1 MIDFRYHLVSIVAVF
16 LALAVGIVLGSTE
29 FQPKA
34 LSILQST
41 SNSIKSQLSA
51 ASAQRDA
58 YAAKAGGADAFL
70 QTSESL
76 LLGQGHLLEG
86 QKIVL
91 VTEPGAP
98 GPMIDAIKK
107 AAAAA
112 GATVT
117 GQVALTSA
125 FNDLSGATQS
135 MLSSVNGS
143 IAAADG
149 TVLTPGADPQTT
161 YQQQAAQLI
170 GSAILAKPGAATA
183 QGQPGGGQAPL
194 SQASAQT
201 LLKAY
206 AQAGFLT
213 ISGTPTDQANLVVL
227 VAPGSVPAAGAS
239 DPANEVL
246 VAIAQQFAAASAAVV
261 AAGATGTSG
270 QPGSAISVLRS
281 SSASSQVSTVDNADT
296 IQGQITVMQAI
307 AVLLAGGKPSSYGI
321 SGATAVSPD
330 PVPTPAATATTS
342 PAATTG
348 PATRPTTG
356 NGGTPVKKK

>member
-1 MIDFRYHLVSIVAVF
+1 LIDFRYHLVSIVAVF

-29 FQPKA
+29 FQPGA
-34 LSILQST
+34 LRLLTST
-41 SNSIKSQLSA
+41 SNSLKSQLSA

-70 QTSESL
+70 QSSESL
-76 LLGQGHLLEG
+76 LLGQGHLLES

-91 VTEPGAP
+91 ITEPGAP
-98 GPMIDAIKK
+98 PAIIDGVSK

-117 GQVALTSA
+117 GQIKLQPA

-135 MLSSVNGS
+135 TLSSVNGS
-143 IAAADG
+143 IANADG
-149 TVLTPGADPQTT
+149 TILAPGADTQTT

-170 GSAILAKPGAATA
+170 GTAILAKPGATGT

-201 LLKAY
+201 LLNAY

-213 ISGTPTDQANLVVL
+213 ISGTPTDRASLVVI
-227 VAPGSVPAAGAS
+227 VAPGGVPAAGAS

-246 VAIAQQFAAASAAVV
+246 VAIAQQFAAASGATV
-261 AAGATGTSG
+261 AAGSTGASG
-270 QPGSAISVLRS
+270 QQGSAISVLRT

-296 IQGQITVMQAI
+296 TQGQITVMQAI

-321 SGATAVSPD
+321 SGAASVSPNPV
-330 PVPTPAATATTS
+330 PVPTSAATTS
-342 PAATTG
+342 PTTQ
-348 PATRPTTG
+348 PTTG

>member
-1 MIDFRYHLVSIVAVF
+1 LIDFRYHLVSIVAVF

-41 SNSIKSQLSA
+41 SNSVKSQLSV

-58 YAAKAGGADAFL
+58 YAAKAGAADTFL

-86 QKIVL
+86 QKVVL

-98 GPMIDAIKK
+98 DPIIEGVKK

-117 GQVALTSA
+117 GQVALQQA

-135 MLSSVNGS
+135 TLSSVNGS
-143 IAAADG
+143 IANVDG
-149 TVLTPGADPQTT
+149 TAFAPPTDPQTT

-170 GSAILAKPGAATA
+170 ATA
-183 QGQPGGGQAPL
+183 VLATPAAAAAPPQGQPAAGPTPL
-194 SQASAQT
+194 SPASAQT

-213 ISGTPTDQANLVVL
+213 ISGTPTDQANLVVI

-246 VAIAQQFAAASAAVV
+246 VAIAQQFAAASDATVAV
-261 AAGATGTSG
+261 GSTGTSG

-281 SSASSQVSTVDNADT
+281 SSASSAVSTVDNADT
-296 IQGQITVMQAI
+296 TQGQITVMQAI
-307 AVLLAGGKPSSYGI
+307 AAVLAGGKPGSYGI
-321 SGATAVSPD
+321 SGAAVSPV
-330 PVPTPAATATTS
+330 PVPTPAAATTS
-342 PAATTG
+342 PATQ
-348 PATRPTTG
+348 PTTG
-356 NGGTPVKKK
+356 NGGPPVKKK

>member
-1 MIDFRYHLVSIVAVF
+1 LIDFRYHLVSIVAVF

-29 FQPKA
+29 FQPNA

-41 SNSIKSQLSA
+41 SNSVKSQLSA

-70 QTSESL
+70 QSTESL

-91 VTEPGAP
+91 ITEPGAP
-98 GPMIDAIKK
+98 SPIIDGVKK

-117 GQVALTSA
+117 GQVALTQA

-135 MLSSVNGS
+135 TLSSVNGS
-143 IAAADG
+143 IANADG
-149 TVLTPGADPQTT
+149 TLLTPGADAQTT

-170 GSAILAKPGAATA
+170 GTAILAKPGATGT
-183 QGQPGGGQAPL
+183 QGQPGSGQAPL
-194 SQASAQT
+194 PQASAQT

-213 ISGTPTDQANLVVL
+213 ISGTPTDRAGLVVI
-227 VAPGSVPAAGAS
+227 VAPGGVPAAGAS

-246 VAIAQQFAAASAAVV
+246 VAIAQQFAAASGATV
-261 AAGATGTSG
+261 AAGSAGTSG
-270 QPGSAISVLRS
+270 QQGSAISALRT

-296 IQGQITVMQAI
+296 TQGQITVMQAI

-321 SGATAVSPD
+321 SGAAAVSPD
-330 PVPTPAATATTS
+330 PVPTPTTATTS
-342 PAATTG
+342 PATQ
-348 PATRPTTG
+348 PTTG

>member
-1 MIDFRYHLVSIVAVF
+1 LIDFRYHLVSIVAVF

-29 FQPKA
+29 FQPNA
-34 LSILQST
+34 LSLLQST
-41 SNSIKSQLSA
+41 SNSVKSQLSA

-58 YAAKAGGADAFL
+58 YAAKANGADAFL
-70 QTSESL
+70 QSSQSL

-86 QKIVL
+86 QKVVL
-91 VTEPGAP
+91 ITEPGAP
-98 GPMIDAIKK
+98 GAIIDGVKK

-117 GQVALTSA
+117 GQIALRSE

-135 MLSSVNGS
+135 TLSSVNGS
-143 IAAADG
+143 IANAEG
-149 TVLTPGADPQTT
+149 TTLAPGADPQTT

-170 GSAILAKPGAATA
+170 GTAILAKPGAATA
-183 QGQPGGGQAPL
+183 QGQSGGGQAPL

-213 ISGTPTDQANLVVL
+213 ISGTPTDRASLAVI
-227 VAPGSVPAAGAS
+227 VAPGAVPAAGAG

-246 VAIAQQFAAASAAVV
+246 VAIAQQFAAASAATV
-261 AAGATGTSG
+261 AAGSTGTSG

-296 IQGQITVMQAI
+296 TQGQITVMQAI

-321 SGATAVSPD
+321 SGAAAVSPD
-330 PVPTPAATATTS
+330 PVPTPTAVTTS
-342 PAATTG
+342 PATQ
-348 PATRPTTG
+348 PTTG
-356 NGGTPVKKK
+356 NGGTPVNKK

>member
-1 MIDFRYHLVSIVAVF
+1 LIDFRYHLVSIVAVF

-29 FQPKA
+29 FQPGA
-34 LSILQST
+34 LRLLTST
-41 SNSIKSQLSA
+41 SNSLKSQLSA
-51 ASAQRDA
+51 ASAQRDG

-70 QTSESL
+70 QSSESL

-91 VTEPGAP
+91 ISEPGAP
-98 GPMIDAIKK
+98 PAIIDGVNK

-117 GQVALTSA
+117 GQIKLQPA

-135 MLSSVNGS
+135 TLSSVNGS
-143 IAAADG
+143 IANADG
-149 TVLTPGADPQTT
+149 IILAPGADTQTT

-170 GSAILAKPGAATA
+170 GTAILAKPGTTGT
-183 QGQPGGGQAPL
+183 QGQAGGGQAPL
-194 SQASAQT
+194 PQASAQT

-213 ISGTPTDQANLVVL
+213 ISGTPTDRASLVVI
-227 VAPGSVPAAGAS
+227 VAPGGVPAAGAS

-246 VAIAQQFAAASAAVV
+246 VAIAQQFAAASGATV
-261 AAGATGTSG
+261 AAGSTGTSG
-270 QPGSAISVLRS
+270 QQGSAISVLRT

-296 IQGQITVMQAI
+296 TQGQITVMQAI

-321 SGATAVSPD
+321 SGAASVGPD
-330 PVPTPAATATTS
+330 PVPTPTTATTS
-342 PAATTG
+342 PATQ
-348 PATRPTTG
+348 PTTG

>member
-1 MIDFRYHLVSIVAVF
+1 LIDFRYHLVSIVAVF

-29 FQPKA
+29 FQPNA

-41 SNSIKSQLSA
+41 SNSVKSQLSA

-58 YAAKAGGADAFL
+58 YAAQANGADAFL
-70 QTSESL
+70 QSSESA
-76 LLGQGHLLEG
+76 LLGQGHLLDG
-86 QKIVL
+86 QKVVL

-98 GPMIDAIKK
+98 GVIIDGVKR

-117 GQVALTSA
+117 GQVSLTPA
-125 FNDLSGATQS
+125 FNDLSGATKS
-135 MLSSVNGS
+135 TMSSVSGS
-143 IAAADG
+143 IASADG
-149 TVLTPGADPQTT
+149 TALAPGADPQTT

-170 GSAILAKPGAATA
+170 ASAIVAKPDAAGTQA
-183 QGQPGGGQAPL
+183 PPGGGPAPR
-194 SQASAQT
+194 SQASALT

-213 ISGTPTDQANLVVL
+213 FNGTPTDRATLVVI
-227 VAPGSVPAAGAS
+227 VAPGAVPATGAS

-246 VAIAQQFAAASAAVV
+246 VAIAQQFAAASAATV
-261 AAGATGTSG
+261 AAGSTGISG
-270 QPGSAISVLRS
+270 QQGSAISVLRS
-281 SSASSQVSTVDNADT
+281 SSASSQLSTVDNADT
-296 IQGQITVMQAI
+296 TQGQITVMQAF

-321 SGATAVSPD
+321 SGAAAVSPG
-330 PVPTPAATATTS
+330 PVPTPSVTAS
-342 PAATTG
+342 
-348 PATRPTTG
+348 PTTQPTTA